1 MKPEANTAQPDV
13 KISEVLR
20 LNLSNPAIFYWSKTE
35 GKKPKRL
42 LKALLKNVLVGV
54 PKTA

>member
-1 MKPEANTAQPDV
+1 M